1 MCGGVHFEYKGEV
14 MKSFFPN
21 PFAQLPVLMRDGRVS
36 LLPWGR
42 RQQQQGSL
50 PLGGWARLDSI
61 YAGRWDK
68 YFPKPV
74 KLPVLR
80 YMEKDFAGKSHWYDL
95 MERQFI
101 QGLLARDGTEVR
113 VYVVTCEADVVDND
127 FHDRSPRV
135 MGGATPGRDP
145 MVPLELD

>member
-1 MCGGVHFEYKGEV
+1 

-21 PFAQLPVLMRDGRVS
+21 PFSQLPVLMRDGNVT

-42 RQQQQGSL
+42 RHEQKGSL
-50 PLGGWARLDSI
+50 PIGGWARLDSI

-80 YMEKDFAGKSHWYDL
+80 YMEKDYTGKSHWYDL
-95 MERQFI
+95 MDRQFI
-101 QGLLARDGTEVR
+101 QGLLAKDGNELR
-113 VYVVTCEADVVDND
+113 VYVVTCEANIVDRD
-127 FHDRSPRV
+127 FHDRTPRV
-135 MGGATPGRDP
+135 MGGATPQSVLVSP
-145 MVPLELD
+145 MELG